1 MCNGINMSQSRSRN
15 GSGSGVTHRGVIP
28 IHDFMGI
35 RKGDSLPEI
44 NKRIEM
50 LGEKTDILG
59 SQISELKVAFEEVA
73 KIKEFLPLNIRVVE
87 VRETTVEKAKED
99 ILGYCDKHKGEILYP
114 DDVADELGL
123 DLKTTVEAT
132 EELMKSGEIGEVK

>member
-1 MCNGINMSQSRSRN
+1 MSQSKSRN

-28 IHDFMGI
+28 THDFVEI
-35 RKGDSLPEI
+35 REGGSLPEI

-50 LGEKTDILG
+50 LGEKIDIPG
-59 SQISELKVAFEEVA
+59 SQISDLKVAFEEVA

-87 VRETTVEKAKED
+87 VRETTVEEAKHE
-99 ILGYCDKHKGEILYP
+99 ILEYCDKHKGEIFYP

-132 EELMKSGEIGEVK
+132 EELMKEGKVEEG

>member
-1 MCNGINMSQSRSRN
+1 MSQSRSRN

-28 IHDFMGI
+28 IHDSMEI
-35 RKGDSLPEI
+35 REGDSLLEI

-50 LGEKTDILG
+50 IGEKIDML
-59 SQISELKVAFEEVA
+59 SSEISELKTAFEELSRL
-73 KIKEFLPLNIRVVE
+73 KEFLPLNIRVVE
-87 VRETTVEKAKED
+87 VRETTVEGAKRE
-99 ILGYCDKHKGEILYP
+99 ILEYCDKHKGEIFYP

-132 EELMKSGEIGEVK
+132 EELMKEGKVEEG

>member
-1 MCNGINMSQSRSRN
+1 M
-15 GSGSGVTHRGVIP
+15 
-28 IHDFMGI
+28 
-35 RKGDSLPEI
+35 PET

-50 LGEKTDILG
+50 LGEKIDILS

-87 VRETTVEKAKED
+87 VRETTVEEAKREV
-99 ILGYCDKHKGEILYP
+99 LEYCNKHKGEILYP

-132 EELMKSGEIGEVK
+132 EGLMKSREIEEVK

>member
-1 MCNGINMSQSRSRN
+1 MSQSRSRN

-28 IHDFMGI
+28 IHDSMGI
-35 RKGDSLPEI
+35 GEGDSLPEI

-50 LGEKTDILG
+50 LGEKIDILG

-87 VRETTVEKAKED
+87 VRETTVEKAKEE
-99 ILGYCDKHKGEILYP
+99 ILEYYEKHKDEEIYP

-123 DLKTTVEAT
+123 DLKITVKAVEELT
-132 EELMKSGEIGEVK
+132 EEGKLEGVK

>member
-1 MCNGINMSQSRSRN
+1 MCNGINMSQSRS
-15 GSGSGVTHRGVIP
+15 GSGITDRGVTS
-28 IHDFMGI
+28 IHDFTKI
-35 RKGDSLPEI
+35 REGDSLLEI

-50 LGEKTDILG
+50 LGEKIDVL
-59 SQISELKVAFEEVA
+59 SSEISELKVAFEEVA

-87 VRETTVEKAKED
+87 VRETTVEEAKRE
-99 ILGYCDKHKGEILYP
+99 ILEYCNKHKGEILYP

-132 EELMKSGEIGEVK
+132 EGLMKEGKLEEVK